1 MKRATKKSP
10 AAAPAPRARSSNSRQ
25 RQRLIEA
32 CISALHVYGP
42 SRTTVEKVVAIAKM
56 SPGIVRFYFDSKAA
70 MLVAS
75 LQYLASEFEE
85 RLLVPVARL
94 EGRPVAALELMVDLY
109 LDPDLASP
117 RKVSVW
123 YAFWGEAS
131 SRQEYYDICG
141 KKDERFAALVR
152 ALVERLIQE
161 TRQSQLDPD
170 SIALG
175 LIGVLEILWQGFAF
189 QTEATIDRAAAKR
202 RCMAYLRS
210 IFPSEFTQDRLQRE
224 SRGEPLAPDRNLPRW
239 SYDDAGL
246 AAVERADLF
255 SGSWQ
260 FVGHRQQFAHAG
272 DYLAVDIG
280 ADRVLLVHDEAGA
293 IHALRDCCPEVPH
306 RLSSGGEGRLAG
318 ALECRVHGLE
328 FAFDGSRRPR
338 GAGPNLV
345 AMDLDVLGDLMFV
358 RASGAY
364 AAAPSS
370 VVQLAGRDDLPM
382 RLIAPQT
389 EISIAADWKIV
400 VEQWLGSALP
410 DATAEFESSAEG
422 AAAPSSWSQARLKL
436 MDPSQFFDWSGMLA
450 HTDLRWSG
458 VRYRSLAVQYAARES
473 QGAGGLRW
481 RRWFLP
487 PNQMIE
493 LRPDGLSVL
502 QSLPTGVGRTRV
514 RRSDYTFVESERAA
528 RALKFLAERLAAGL
542 RLESLGLAQSIQQGI
557 VAFGYAPAEPTRP
570 TRAQGEFRAW
580 LRRRI
585 PSLRRDQGPTSRP

>member
-1 MKRATKKSP
+1 
-10 AAAPAPRARSSNSRQ
+10 
-25 RQRLIEA
+25 
-32 CISALHVYGP
+32 
-42 SRTTVEKVVAIAKM
+42 
-56 SPGIVRFYFDSKAA
+56 
-70 MLVAS
+70 
-75 LQYLASEFEE
+75 
-85 RLLVPVARL
+85 
-94 EGRPVAALELMVDLY
+94 
-109 LDPDLASP
+109 
-117 RKVSVW
+117 
-123 YAFWGEAS
+123 
-131 SRQEYYDICG
+131 
-141 KKDERFAALVR
+141 
-152 ALVERLIQE
+152 
-161 TRQSQLDPD
+161 
-170 SIALG
+170 
-175 LIGVLEILWQGFAF
+175 
-189 QTEATIDRAAAKR
+189 
-202 RCMAYLRS
+202 
-210 IFPSEFTQDRLQRE
+210 
-224 SRGEPLAPDRNLPRW
+224 
-239 SYDDAGL
+239 
-246 AAVERADLF
+246 
-255 SGSWQ
+255 
-260 FVGHRQQFAHAG
+260 
-272 DYLAVDIG
+272 
-280 ADRVLLVHDEAGA
+280 
-293 IHALRDCCPEVPH
+293 
-306 RLSSGGEGRLAG
+306 
-318 ALECRVHGLE
+318 
-328 FAFDGSRRPR
+328 
-338 GAGPNLV
+338 
-345 AMDLDVLGDLMFV
+345 MDLDVLGDLMFV

-487 PNQMIE
+487 PNQLIE